1 MPAIQHI
8 KHIDDA
14 TAIPKNLIEAINQ
27 DIDKLNWLITDY
39 NASVNREAS
48 ISKLKDILRS
58 IQLIENTYSDKYI
71 SKCPDFAANV
81 QVKLFSEIQAEFI
94 KYGISNL
101 YGILTPDNPPPI
113 NTFSTILANMPPEQ
127 VKRLISILSHGSRF
141 NLEELKEIYA
151 PIDNPEFNQFLSN
164 NSIQFLG
171 GNNSRNFKISPLDG
185 SSPYI
190 LKIENRMGMPRLPAL
205 YLQDK
210 SLKKMLLPI
219 MAHRQASI
227 KIAEKVITQTILTT
241 QFCAGGDL
249 ICDSERHGEDYQER
263 MKSALHIY
271 EQMLN
276 CLIDISKDGCAFP
289 DMKNTNWLVDT
300 NGKLL
305 LNDTKSLVFCEAN
318 GMIDYTNITRT
329 TSDSFIF
336 SPNISPPEFYDKLA
350 QKIPISAEKM
360 HAYIF
365 GKNLYQYLTQRQTY
379 DFKDEDEG
387 EKLNFNYPIFETR
400 EGQVLK
406 SLICGLVR
414 EDPNNRISLKEAQN
428 KLYPIMAGQHKKDI
442 IDLLDQIKDQGLGS
456 VDTKMNIFVAE
467 KMALI
472 KQTNAPPQ
480 LDIIKADLEN
490 ILHNQAVVKEARAI
504 IQKFEDRA
512 GLFTIGMR
520 SKANR
525 IKQAICDIPIED
537 RGKITDQNFEP
548 GLKVRLQIASHRH
561 FTHFHSVKIAN
572 NVIDKKTAAKSYK
585 EFEEKLKKITHPD
598 DGINPNVKKNK

>member
-1 MPAIQHI
+1 
-8 KHIDDA
+8 
-14 TAIPKNLIEAINQ
+14 
-27 DIDKLNWLITDY
+27 
-39 NASVNREAS
+39 
-48 ISKLKDILRS
+48 
-58 IQLIENTYSDKYI
+58 
-71 SKCPDFAANV
+71 
-81 QVKLFSEIQAEFI
+81 
-94 KYGISNL
+94 
-101 YGILTPDNPPPI
+101 
-113 NTFSTILANMPPEQ
+113 
-127 VKRLISILSHGSRF
+127 
-141 NLEELKEIYA
+141 
-151 PIDNPEFNQFLSN
+151 
-164 NSIQFLG
+164 
-171 GNNSRNFKISPLDG
+171 
-185 SSPYI
+185 
-190 LKIENRMGMPRLPAL
+190 
-205 YLQDK
+205 
-210 SLKKMLLPI
+210 
-219 MAHRQASI
+219 
-227 KIAEKVITQTILTT
+227 
-241 QFCAGGDL
+241 
-249 ICDSERHGEDYQER
+249 

-271 EQMLN
+271 DQMLN